1 MGSWDNKVYAVDPES
16 GSKIWEYETN
26 SYVIASP
33 AIGADGKIYVGSK
46 DSIFYAF
53 ESNGSVAWEYFAGE
67 PITSSAALGQDGTI
81 YFGDE
86 NGTLHAVNPDGSGKW
101 TYMVDTV
108 TDTNKSILSSPAL
121 DLSGNIYF
129 GSGNGNC
136 YSITDNGESASLNW
150 SFPAFDRVDASPV
163 LGINDE
169 VFFVSRD
176 GYLRSLSTLTGNL
189 NWDAFVGDVFYSSP
203 VVDENGRAYVI
214 GYTGGGENHLF
225 AFEPDGTR
233 AWDTNETDCPF
244 QIGGLV
250 DSSLALSA
258 EGKLYYGCFDNRLY
272 CLDVGFGPAS
282 SDWPMFQRS
291 SQRDGAWPSYLLDIS
306 VSPSGVAT
314 ALGAGIYNEGAT
326 ATISVDNILGGYTFD
341 GWTQGASGTSNPL
354 SIVINSNTSV
364 TANFVL
370 NQYQLT
376 VNSVAGGSVS
386 GGGAFNHGANPTIEA
401 TPSPG
406 YYFSGWSG
414 QGVENTSAST
424 TTVNM
429 SENRTVTPSFTQ
441 LTYSISATVSPP
453 SAGQVSGLGNY
464 QFGEDVTLTAAPTLD
479 GYSFVS
485 WSGGINSTLNP
496 LTVTIDS
503 NLSLTANFSLN
514 SYSLSVTSVGDGT
527 TTGSGTYNH
536 GDLVNISATPHSGYS
551 FAGWTGSGVTD
562 ANASSTTVSITAITS
577 VSALFEPNSY
587 TLSLSAGTGGTVS
600 GAGTYAYGSVAEIE
614 ATPHTGYSFD
624 SWYGATVANEN
635 ARQTS
640 VTISQNTSL
649 SALFEIDHYTLSA
662 GTSLGGSITGAGEYS
677 YGTTVTVNAIPENN
691 YIFSHWVGDNLGD
704 LNASSTTIV
713 MNQNQEI
720 EAVFVEKPPEQKSLL
735 VTSSPDIAGT
745 TSGSGAYPIGE
756 VVNISATP
764 LDGYEFSYWEGQNIG
779 DANSS
784 LTTVLIADDQ
794 NITAHFQALTYQI
807 NVNSN
812 NGGTGEGTGQYTHG
826 STIAISATPDYGYRF
841 TGWSG
846 ADLPNPLLDSF
857 SLEVTQDLNLTAA
870 FTVEEYMVTVSQN
883 IQGGT
888 VSGEGIYPYGTTVY
902 LSAAPFNGYQFV
914 HWSQAGNIVSA
925 DKNMNL
931 VIESN
936 AEIAANFEKLVITE
950 IDGVEALGEE
960 WYGSNWLGYF
970 YSTGTDWCYHMDLGW
985 LYMIPNDDGSLWAWS
1000 PKLDW
1005 LWLSPTEFTQN
1016 FAWSKDDNNWI
1027 FFSFEA
1033 AGGAQIYH
1041 YRNDSWSSFNPNE
1054 PLSLE
1059 DSIF

>member
-1 MGSWDNKVYAVDPES
+1 
-16 GSKIWEYETN
+16 
-26 SYVIASP
+26 
-33 AIGADGKIYVGSK
+33 
-46 DSIFYAF
+46 
-53 ESNGSVAWEYFAGE
+53 
-67 PITSSAALGQDGTI
+67 
-81 YFGDE
+81 
-86 NGTLHAVNPDGSGKW
+86 
-101 TYMVDTV
+101 
-108 TDTNKSILSSPAL
+108 
-121 DLSGNIYF
+121 
-129 GSGNGNC
+129 
-136 YSITDNGESASLNW
+136 
-150 SFPAFDRVDASPV
+150 
-163 LGINDE
+163 
-169 VFFVSRD
+169 
-176 GYLRSLSTLTGNL
+176 
-189 NWDAFVGDVFYSSP
+189 
-203 VVDENGRAYVI
+203 
-214 GYTGGGENHLF
+214 
-225 AFEPDGTR
+225 
-233 AWDTNETDCPF
+233 
-244 QIGGLV
+244 
-250 DSSLALSA
+250 
-258 EGKLYYGCFDNRLY
+258 
-272 CLDVGFGPAS
+272 
-282 SDWPMFQRS
+282 
-291 SQRDGAWPSYLLDIS
+291 
-306 VSPSGVAT
+306 
-314 ALGAGIYNEGAT
+314 
-326 ATISVDNILGGYTFD
+326 
-341 GWTQGASGTSNPL
+341 
-354 SIVINSNTSV
+354 
-364 TANFVL
+364 
-370 NQYQLT
+370 
-376 VNSVAGGSVS
+376 
-386 GGGAFNHGANPTIEA
+386 
-401 TPSPG
+401 
-406 YYFSGWSG
+406 
-414 QGVENTSAST
+414 
-424 TTVNM
+424 M

-527 TTGSGTYNH
+527 TTGSGTYSH
-536 GDLVNISATPHSGYS
+536 GDLVNIIASPGTGYS

-562 ANASSTTVSITAITS
+562 VNASSTTVSITAITS

-745 TSGSGAYPIGE
+745 TSGSGAYPLGE
-756 VVNISATP
+756 VANISATP

-888 VSGEGIYPYGTTVY
+888 VSGEGIYPYGTTVS

-1033 AGGAQIYH
+1033 AGGAQIYR